1 MVAAGVLAPGG
12 ACIYVLA
19 GGGCV
24 VEAEGV
30 GDNRGRGLEDELA
43 QGGDA
48 GGAQGQAE
56 SAELGCGIAA
66 GLGLFRV
73 GPGLR
78 LACAGAVS
86 PGQGSTPGRKVSLSP
101 IGLEVLSAIG

>member
-19 GGGCV
+19 GGGRV

-56 SAELGCGIAA
+56 SAELGS
-66 GLGLFRV
+66 
-73 GPGLR
+73 
-78 LACAGAVS
+78 VS
-86 PGQGSTPGRKVSLSP
+86 PQG
-101 IGLEVLSAIG
+101 